1 MNDLLTIGFAGDVML
16 GRTLDRII
24 SARGYNYPWGN
35 VLPLMKTMDAN
46 IINLETTLTGST
58 KQLIKTFNFKASPD
72 KVRSLINANVTIANL
87 ANNHILDYEKEG
99 LLETI
104 ETLDKAGI
112 KHVGA
117 GTNNE
122 MATLPLLI
130 SKKDIRIG
138 VIGLTDN
145 EPEWKANTGPGT
157 FFINVEDK
165 TDREKVLDKIE
176 NLVEK
181 TDIVIIS
188 IHWGPNK
195 REQPTQEFIRFAHTM
210 VDHGAH
216 IIHGHSAHILQGVEN
231 YNNRL
236 ILYDTGDFVDDYAVD
251 PELRNDLSA
260 FFILTVSKLGLVNLT
275 IVPVRIFQ
283 YQVNLAREGD
293 YNWVINRMKRL
304 SSSFKT
310 NIDAEG
316 KMYFNSTL
324 SAQ

>member
-1 MNDLLTIGFAGDVML
+1 MNDLMTIGFAGDVML

-35 VLPLMKTMDAN
+35 VLPLMKSLDAN
-46 IINLETTLTGST
+46 IINLETTLTRSK
-58 KQLIKTFNFKASPD
+58 KQLVKTFNFKASPD
-72 KVRSLINANVTIANL
+72 KVQSLVNANVTIANL

-104 ETLDKAGI
+104 DTLDKAGI

-130 SKKDIRIG
+130 SIKDIRIG

-145 EPEWKANTGPGT
+145 EPEWKADTEPGT

-165 TDREKVLDKIE
+165 TDREKVLKKIE
-176 NLVEK
+176 NLKKK
-181 TDIVIIS
+181 TDIVIVS

-210 VDHGAH
+210 VDRGADV
-216 IIHGHSAHILQGVEN
+216 IHGHSAHMLQGVEN

-236 ILYDTGDFVDDYAVD
+236 ILYDTGDFVDDYVVD
-251 PELRNDLSA
+251 PELRNDLST
-260 FFILTVSKLGLVNLT
+260 FFILTVGKLGLVSLSL
-275 IVPVRIFQ
+275 VPVRIFQ
-283 YQVNLAREGD
+283 YQVNLAPQAD
-293 YNWVINRMKRL
+293 YNWVLTRMNRL
-304 SSSFKT
+304 SSYFKT
-310 NIDAEG
+310 NIDVEG
-316 KMYFNSTL
+316 KVHFNSPL